1 MYNNNS
7 FDRSNS
13 DSSNSGSNSNYS
25 GNSNFGNSSNNSQG
39 SRGNSRGNRSNF
51 GDFSNNYG
59 EASRGNFQSN
69 SGNSGNNS
77 GYSRNTNYGDSG
89 ERNDRNHGG
98 RDRNYG
104 NRDNFGG
111 NGGNFGNSNHH
122 SSRRNFGRSSSHKP
136 RFVKSADFHISKY
149 IKKSKPVQAVAD
161 YVATHKF
168 SDFPFCRALHDN
180 ITLKDYVHPTPIQ
193 DQSIPHLLEN
203 KDLIG
208 IANTGSGKT
217 AAFLLPIINKIYN
230 NRGKSKALIIVPTRE
245 LATQIDNE
253 LRSFAR
259 GLGIFS
265 VLAIGGTSV
274 GRLINDLQRR
284 HDLVIG
290 TPGRIKDMT
299 NRGVLNLK
307 QFDTVVLD
315 EVDRMLDMGF
325 VNDIREVMA
334 TLPKPHQTLF
344 FSATM
349 DKDIQPLMYEFLV
362 DPISVS
368 VKTGETSDNIEQ
380 DVVKFS
386 HTSEKMD
393 LLEEILRRP
402 EAKKV
407 LIFGQTKYGVET
419 LCQDIQ
425 ARGFKAISIHG
436 DKKQSQRNAA
446 IRYFSEGQATIMVAT
461 DVAARGLDIDDIT
474 HVINY
479 ETPDNHETY
488 THRIG
493 RTGRGNKNGIALTFY
508 KV

>member
-7 FDRSNS
+7 SDRSNS
-13 DSSNSGSNSNYS
+13 DSYSQGSNSSSGNYS
-25 GNSNFGNSSNNSQG
+25 GNSRNSNSNSD
-39 SRGNSRGNRSNF
+39 RGNRSSF

-59 EASRGNFQSN
+59 DNSNRN
-69 SGNSGNNS
+69 SGGNNS
-77 GYSRNTNYGDSG
+77 GGNASYSRNTNYGDDRG
-89 ERNDRNHGG
+89 DRGGDRNRSFG
-98 RDRNYG
+98 DR
-104 NRDNFGG
+104 
-111 NGGNFGNSNHH
+111 GGNFGNSSHH

-180 ITLKDYVHPTPIQ
+180 IALKGYVHPTPIQ

-230 NRGKSKALIIVPTRE
+230 NRGNSKALIIVPTRE

-274 GRLINDLQRR
+274 GRLIGDLQRR

-334 TLPKPHQTLF
+334 NLPKPHQTLF

-386 HTSEKMD
+386 HISEKMD
-393 LLEEILRRP
+393 LLEEILKRP

-407 LIFGQTKYGVET
+407 LVFGQTKYGVEN
-419 LCQDIQ
+419 LCQDLQ

-436 DKKQSQRNAA
+436 DKKQSHRNAA

>member
-1 MYNNNS
+1 MYNNS
-7 FDRSNS
+7 SSDRLNS
-13 DSSNSGSNSNYS
+13 DSSTQGSSRPNYS
-25 GNSNFGNSSNNSQG
+25 GNSNQ
-39 SRGNSRGNRSNF
+39 SRGNSHGNNRSNNRSNF

-59 EASRGNFQSN
+59 
-69 SGNSGNNS
+69 NNS
-77 GYSRNTNYGDSG
+77 NNQNNFNRNSDRSSDQRDGYTRNNNYGDSDG
-89 ERNDRNHGG
+89 GDRGRNRSS
-98 RDRNYG
+98 
-104 NRDNFGG
+104 FGSG
-111 NGGNFGNSNHH
+111 FGNSPH
-122 SSRRNFGRSSSHKP
+122 SSRRNFGRSSGHKP

-149 IKKSKPVQAVAD
+149 IKKSKPVLDVPD
-161 YVATHKF
+161 YVSKHKF

-180 ITLKDYVHPTPIQ
+180 ISLKGYVHPTPIQ
-193 DQSIPHLLEN
+193 DQSIPHLLES

-245 LATQIDNE
+245 LATQIDTE

-284 HDLVIG
+284 YDLLIG

-299 NRGVLNLK
+299 NRGVLNLQ
-307 QFDTVVLD
+307 QFDMVVLD

-325 VNDIREVMA
+325 VNDIREVMSA
-334 TLPKPHQTLF
+334 LPKPHQTMF

-349 DKDIQPLMYEFLV
+349 DKDIQPLMFEFLT
-362 DPISVS
+362 DPVSIS
-368 VKTGETSDNIEQ
+368 VKTGETTDNVEQ
-380 DVVKFS
+380 DVVRFS
-386 HTSEKMD
+386 NISEKMG
-393 LLEEILRRP
+393 LLEEILKRE

-419 LCQDIQ
+419 LCQDLQ

-446 IRYFSEGQATIMVAT
+446 SRYFSQGYATILVAT

-474 HVINY
+474 HLINY